1 MALWIQISWIMR
13 HTDTTIR
20 VFIINPIKF
29 LESLIISSIC
39 ILSILAVTT
48 IDLATLFEDV
58 IFIG

>member
-1 MALWIQISWIMR
+1 MR

>member
-20 VFIINPIKF
+20 VFIINPIIF
-29 LESLIISSIC
+29 LEFLIISSIC
-39 ILSILAVTT
+39 ILSILAVTI